1 MTQMQAGAQQD
12 RRNARARGPELVLR
26 PGAAKAIAR
35 AQNAAKLSSPC
46 RIAVVGFG
54 TVGSAV
60 ARLLQARGDRSL
72 RLTHVC
78 NRNVSRKRVNW
89 IAPEV
94 IWTDDM
100 QHVLTSEADV
110 VVELMGGLE
119 PARDLVRR
127 ALSSGKSVVTANKQL
142 IAHSGPELLQLA
154 RNHGC
159 YLGFGAC
166 VAGGVP
172 VLSGLQSGL
181 AGDHL
186 VQIRGILNGTCNFI
200 LSRIEQANI
209 IFADALQEAQK
220 AGFAEA
226 DPGFDIDG
234 QDAGAKLA
242 ILARFGL
249 KVNVIPDRVICRSIR
264 DVSAIDFAYARELNC
279 TIRQISLAH
288 LRDGQIY
295 LAVGPALVDKGSPL
309 ANVTGSQNLIVSTGE
324 FGGETSFG
332 GRGAGGDPTAVAV
345 LSDLVEAASRRK
357 KRLAAPDCPPGSDC
371 ESLTDFESPQY
382 VRFVVRDRPGIIASL
397 ASVLAKHR
405 LNINAILQKPGYEK
419 SALPFVIT
427 LESCGRH
434 ALGEALLEIGKSDF
448 LVEPPLAMP
457 VVQ

>member
-1 MTQMQAGAQQD
+1 MSPMQAGAQQD
-12 RRNARARGPELVLR
+12 RRNAKTQGPKLVLR

-35 AQNAAKLSSPC
+35 AQSAAKLSSPC

-60 ARLLQARGDRSL
+60 ARLLQTRDDRSL

-78 NRNVSRKRVNW
+78 NRNVSRKRVDW
-89 IAPEV
+89 TAPEV

-100 QHVLTSEADV
+100 QHVLASDADV

-142 IAHSGPELLQLA
+142 IAQSGPELLQLA
-154 RNHGC
+154 RTHGG

-172 VLSGLQSGL
+172 VLSGLQKGL
-181 AGDHL
+181 AGDRL

-200 LSRIEQANI
+200 LSRIEQAHSS
-209 IFADALQEAQK
+209 FADSLEEAQR

-226 DPGFDIDG
+226 DPSFDVDG

-249 KVNVIPDRVICRSIR
+249 KVNIAPKQVICRSIR
-264 DVSAIDFAYARELNC
+264 PVSAVDFAYARELDC
-279 TIRQISLAH
+279 TIRQISLAQ
-288 LRDGQIY
+288 LRDQKIY
-295 LAVGPALVDKGSPL
+295 LAVGPALVNSASPL
-309 ANVTGSQNLIVSTGE
+309 ARVTGSQNLIVSTGE
-324 FGGETSFG
+324 FGGETTFG
-332 GRGAGGDPTAVAV
+332 GHGAGGDPTAVAV
-345 LSDLVEAASRRK
+345 LSDLIEAAAHRNRQ
-357 KRLAAPDCPPGSDC
+357 LAATDSPEVNDC
-371 ESLTDFESPQY
+371 EFVDDFDSPQY

-397 ASVLAKHR
+397 ATVLAKHR
-405 LNINAILQKPGYEK
+405 LNVDAILQKPGYEK

-427 LESCGRH
+427 LESCGRRPL
-434 ALGEALLEIGKSDF
+434 ADALLEISKSDF

>member
-26 PGAAKAIAR
+26 PGAAKVIAR

-154 RNHGC
+154 RNHG
-159 YLGFGAC
+159 
-166 VAGGVP
+166 
-172 VLSGLQSGL
+172 
-181 AGDHL
+181 
-186 VQIRGILNGTCNFI
+186 
-200 LSRIEQANI
+200 
-209 IFADALQEAQK
+209 
-220 AGFAEA
+220 
-226 DPGFDIDG
+226 
-234 QDAGAKLA
+234 
-242 ILARFGL
+242 
-249 KVNVIPDRVICRSIR
+249 
-264 DVSAIDFAYARELNC
+264 
-279 TIRQISLAH
+279 SLAE
-288 LRDGQIY
+288 LGLD
-295 LAVGPALVDKGSPL
+295 
-309 ANVTGSQNLIVSTGE
+309 
-324 FGGETSFG
+324 
-332 GRGAGGDPTAVAV
+332 
-345 LSDLVEAASRRK
+345 RR
-357 KRLAAPDCPPGSDC
+357 
-371 ESLTDFESPQY
+371 F
-382 VRFVVRDRPGIIASL
+382 F
-397 ASVLAKHR
+397 
-405 LNINAILQKPGYEK
+405 
-419 SALPFVIT
+419 F
-427 LESCGRH
+427 
-434 ALGEALLEIGKSDF
+434 
-448 LVEPPLAMP
+448 
-457 VVQ
+457 